1 MFEVMLMLGTIGLGL
16 ILASELED
24 GMKKQAQVNETT
36 SEQINRLEGK
46 VDEILGQIKE
56 LKEKNENSGGQT
68 H

>member
-16 ILASELED
+16 ILVSEFED
-24 GMKKQAQVNETT
+24 SMKKQAQVNETN

-56 LKEKNENSGGQT
+56 LKEQNENSGGQT